1 MTDSKSE
8 ELLEQEVDLGR
19 RGKFLLLVGVLIG
32 FVSSMCGIGGG
43 LFAVPLLHFGFH
55 VHLRRAVAT
64 GLCLVFATTLA
75 STLTEIS
82 SGLFGDGSM
91 INWPLVGC
99 LAVGALGGTQLG
111 YPVSKRFDT
120 RQLRGVFSIVIAVV
134 AIRILTSGESVG
146 HIASEASLGNYM
158 YAIGAGFLGGFVSPI
173 LGIGGGLVMV
183 PALLL
188 GPSALGFAGA
198 RACALA
204 AAVVTSGRSL
214 SLYWKERTL
223 HTKAAPLLGGGA
235 FLGAIAGVN
244 AVHLDGVVDIARGML
259 GFILLFVSVRFAVAW
274 WRTRPSRSRDEL

>member
-1 MTDSKSE
+1 MPDQATTD
-8 ELLEQEVDLGR
+8 LLEKEVDLGS
-19 RGKFLLLVGVLIG
+19 RGKFLAIVGILIG

-43 LFAVPLLHFGFH
+43 LFAVPLLHFGFK

-64 GLCLVFATTLA
+64 GLCLVFATASA
-75 STLTEIS
+75 STLTEIA
-82 SGLFGDGSM
+82 SGLFGGGSM
-91 INWPLVGC
+91 ITWPLVGC
-99 LAVGALGGTQLG
+99 LALGALGGTQLG

-134 AIRILTSGESVG
+134 AIRILVSSEAVG
-146 HIASEASLGNYM
+146 HVEGEASLGNYL
-158 YAIGAGFLGGFVSPI
+158 YAVGAGFLGGFVSPI

-235 FLGAIAGVN
+235 FVGAIAGVN
-244 AVHLDGVVDIARGML
+244 AVHLDGVVEIARSML
-259 GFILLFVSVRFAVAW
+259 GFVLLFVSIRFAFAW
-274 WRTRPSRSRDEL
+274 WRTRP